1 MNTKQANVLGRAPLS
16 AEIRTLGQELLDH
29 QCWVFGRDVLN
40 PGNNLLIKKGFHQV
54 RCLACGLTQ
63 YELPHALGENS
74 HIFLWG
80 FGAFFGTEAEGIFLS
95 RSGFAPL
102 RTKGRVELHSK
113 DNLPFFHES
122 SNIELLLKGIAW
134 FAHYEDWISLH
145 MSEEYGLQ
153 TLAEFPRRT
162 LHRWDLAVRWRQLAY
177 SITEDQD
184 CLQSALISS
193 KSSAN

>member
-1 MNTKQANVLGRAPLS
+1 MD
-16 AEIRTLGQELLDH
+16 AEIRKLGQEILDH
-29 QCWVFGRDVLN
+29 QCWVLGRDVLN
-40 PGNNLLIKKGFHQV
+40 SGNNLLIKNGFRQV
-54 RCLACGLTQ
+54 RCLAGGLTP

-74 HIFLWG
+74 HVILWG
-80 FGAFFGTEAEGIFLS
+80 FGAFFGNEAEGIFLS
-95 RSGFAPL
+95 RAGFAPL
-102 RTKGRVELHSK
+102 RTQGRVELHSK

-162 LHRWDLAVRWRQLAY
+162 LQRRDLAMCWRRLAY

-184 CLQSALISS
+184 RLQSALIAS
-193 KSSAN
+193 